1 MWKDFEKDVQV
12 MAGHIQASDKRW
24 LVKDADWKSQVY
36 LNNNKIYLSNYI
48 DNAEKLWTITFF
60 YKGKEIGRATWHFGK
75 SNVWSIPRDYTGDF
89 ATEPTV
95 QFKAQAEQVIEREL
109 PKAQDFD
116 GKANIMVTLE
126 NVDGSAVPQWIQL
139 ERPSSV
145 KNMLRFTPKK
155 AQQGLDY

>member
-24 LVKDADWKSQVY
+24 IVKDADWKSQVY
-36 LNNNKIYLSNYI
+36 LENNKIYLSNYI

-89 ATEPTV
+89 ATKPAV

-109 PKAQDFD
+109 PKAQDFN

-126 NVDGSAVPQWIQL
+126 NVDGTAVPQWIKL
-139 ERPSSV
+139 ERPSAV
-145 KNMLRFTPKK
+145 RNMLRFTPKK